1 MAGCCILEV
10 RFVATFI
17 CSYSKQYEKN
27 FNTDDRHP
35 IMTFQNCGTG
45 SCVKRGGRP
54 TCVCSRCGSGGGSWP
69 SV

>member
-1 MAGCCILEV
+1 MKTITFTVLFVVVLAVNSAAGFCVKGLCRTSCKL
-10 RFVATFI
+10 
-17 CSYSKQYEKN
+17 
-27 FNTDDRHP
+27 
-35 IMTFQNCGTG
+35 QNCGTG